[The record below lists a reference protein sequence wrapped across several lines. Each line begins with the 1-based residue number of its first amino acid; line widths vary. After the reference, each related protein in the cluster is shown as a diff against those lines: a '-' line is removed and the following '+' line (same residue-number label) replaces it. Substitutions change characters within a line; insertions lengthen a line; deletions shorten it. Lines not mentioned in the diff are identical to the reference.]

1 MKFKVGD
8 KVKLNKNIETFIY
21 GKGNVDYDEV
31 GAIIGIGCGKVKVNF
46 PNCSVWNGRE
56 SELVLCNE
64 KFFKKLPNNFTGT
77 LEVENGYIV
86 EKEILDDVEKEYLKN
101 VIKPFR
107 SRVKCISKE
116 TTCTCS
122 YYILINLGDD
132 YITLPIFSNKTMY
145 KGMEANKKY
154 TLKELGLDE

>member
-1 MKFKVGD
+1 MKFKVGN
-8 KVKLNKNIETFIY
+8 KVKGISDEYNITNKDMCLGEIKEIGEYYIKILVLKHKNRLYVGKKYYALNPEGKFEIVKNKN
-21 GKGNVDYDEV
+21 
-31 GAIIGIGCGKVKVNF
+31 
-46 PNCSVWNGRE
+46 R
-56 SELVLCNE
+56 
-64 KFFKKLPNNFTGT
+64 KFFKKLPNDFTGT

-122 YYILINLGDD
+122 YYILI
-132 YITLPIFSNKTMY
+132 ITSYYSIRYLYDFNESSKT
-145 KGMEANKKY
+145 
-154 TLKELGLDE
+154 